1 MKKHLPALSVSF
13 LLLLPSGLHAQQSG
27 GWFHPEL
34 SASSFL
40 TGSYVPE
47 TEEGKVSALS
57 ALSATFGRGTAL
69 EASLSFDVV
78 QKKLMGYELAWHPV
92 PALRVR
98 AGIQRMPFLMETT
111 YSPRTLEA
119 VGYSQSA
126 SYLGG
131 YSRDLTGVNSRS
143 RDCGVFIE
151 GMFCPKDGFNVLN
164 IVAGLFIGN
173 GYSFKD
179 DNRAKDFQGRV
190 VLQPDRRW
198 KFSAGTMIGRYGGEA
213 LVRNRF
219 TAGFWYD
226 DGRWFARGENIYR
239 RAAKRRILRNGRLLV
254 PADNGAFS
262 AHRPLPD
269 RPVRLR
275 YGHDPCPG
283 LLLPH
288 TERRPE
294 LQLPPPVWSYVPFR
308 PVGGREQHPFVLP
321 DLPLR
326 RQALTFRKEKPRPLE
341 GTAAIQYHLTN

>member
-47 TEEGKVSALS
+47 TKEGKVSALS
-57 ALSATFGRGTAL
+57 ALSATFGRGTTL

-143 RDCGVFIE
+143 RDCGVLIE
-151 GMFCPKDGFNVLN
+151 GMFWPKDGFNVLN

-226 DGRWFARGENIYR
+226 DGRWFARGENIYGNTDGLLSDGFFVMGGCWFR
-239 RAAKRRILRNGRLLV
+239 PTMALSARTDRFQTDLSDSGTVTTLAQVCFSHILSADRNFSYRLQ
-254 PADNGAFS
+254 
-262 AHRPLPD
+262 
-269 RPVRLR
+269 
-275 YGHDPCPG
+275 YGHTFHSDPSVAGNSTLSCC
-283 LLLPH
+283 LI
-288 TERRPE
+288 
-294 LQLPPPVWSYVPFR
+294 FR
-308 PVGGREQHPFVLP
+308 FGAKL
-321 DLPLR
+321 
-326 RQALTFRKEKPRPLE
+326 
-341 GTAAIQYHLTN
+341 